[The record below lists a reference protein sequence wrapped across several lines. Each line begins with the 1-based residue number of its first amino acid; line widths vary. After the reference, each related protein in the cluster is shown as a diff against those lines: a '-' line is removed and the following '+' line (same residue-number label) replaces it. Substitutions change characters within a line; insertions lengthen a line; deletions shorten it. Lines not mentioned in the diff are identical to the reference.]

1 MLIKREL
8 GVELKASAG
17 QYPVVTV
24 TGPRQSGKTTLV
36 KKYFPRH
43 QYYNLEEPDV
53 REIVQADPRGFLA
66 KNEGGFI
73 LDEIQRVPGLLS
85 YIQGIVDRTKKHG
98 QFILTGSR
106 NFELMEIV
114 AQSLAGRT
122 ALLCLLPLSINELR
136 TAHVSCTV
144 DQYLLKGFYP
154 RVHAEKDLDPAKAY
168 RNYYQTYIER
178 DLKALIHLRDLS
190 QFQKFVRLCAGRIG
204 QIFNAS
210 ALASEVGVSVPT
222 INSWISILRESY
234 VVFLLQPYYANIRK
248 RLIKSP
254 KIYFYDVGLAS
265 YLLAIENE
273 MQMSRDPLRG
283 ALFENMVVMEL
294 VKHRFNHGQDHNLYF
309 FRDERHHEIDVV
321 IKSGNMLRGVEIKS
335 SATFHADFLKG
346 LKYFEKLF
354 KSRISGSVVIYAG
367 DEYRGGEFT
376 VLNYKDA
383 VEVFEE
389 RKLTAPI
396 EKKIK

>member
-8 GVELKASAG
+8 GVELKASAR

-36 KKYFPRH
+36 KKYFPRYR
-43 QYYNLEEPDV
+43 YYNLEEPDT

-66 KNEGGFI
+66 RNEEGFI
-73 LDEIQRVPGLLS
+73 LDEIQRVPELLS
-85 YIQGIVDRTKKHG
+85 YIQGIVDKTGKRG

-106 NFELMEIV
+106 NFELMETV
-114 AQSLAGRT
+114 TQSLAGRT

-136 TAHVSCTV
+136 TAHVSRTV

-154 RVHAEKDLDPAKAY
+154 RVHAEDLDPTKAY

-178 DLKALIHLRDLS
+178 DLKALIHLRDLN

-222 INSWISILRESY
+222 INSWISILQESY
-234 VVFLLQPYYANIRK
+234 VAFLLQPYYANIRK

-254 KIYFYDVGLAS
+254 KLYFYDVGLAS

-273 MQMSRDPLRG
+273 TQMNRDPLRG

-294 VKHRFNHGQDHNLYF
+294 VKHRFNRGQDHNLYF

-321 IKSGNMLRGVEIKS
+321 IKAGNMLRGVEIKS

-346 LKYFEKLF
+346 LEYFEKLF
-354 KSRISGSVVIYAG
+354 KGRISRPAVIHAG
-367 DEYRGGEFT
+367 DEHRGKEFT
-376 VLNYKDA
+376 VLNYKNA
-383 VEVFEE
+383 AGVFED
-389 RKLTAPI
+389 
-396 EKKIK
+396 

>member
-8 GVELKASAG
+8 NAELKINAK

-36 KKYFPRH
+36 KKHFPKH

-53 REIVQADPRGFLA
+53 REIAQADPRGFLSA
-66 KNEGGFI
+66 DNKGLI
-73 LDEIQRVPGLLS
+73 LDEIQRVPELLS
-85 YIQGIVDRTKKHG
+85 YIQGIVDKTKKRG

-106 NFELMEIV
+106 NFELMETV
-114 AQSLAGRT
+114 TQSLAGRT
-122 ALLCLLPLSINELR
+122 ALLCLLPLSINELK
-136 TAHVSCTV
+136 TTHTPYTV

-154 RVHAEKDLDPAKAY
+154 RVHAENLDPTKAY

-178 DLKALIHLRDLS
+178 DLKALIHLRDLNY
-190 QFQKFVRLCAGRIG
+190 FQKFVRLCAGRVG

-222 INSWISILRESY
+222 INSWISILQESY
-234 VVFLLQPYYANIRK
+234 VVFLLQPYYSNIRK
-248 RLIKSP
+248 RLTKSP
-254 KIYFYDVGLAS
+254 KLYFYDGGLAA
-265 YLLAIENE
+265 YLLGIENE
-273 MQMSRDPLRG
+273 TQMSRDPLRG

-294 VKHRFNHGQDHNLYF
+294 VKYRFNRGQDHNLYF

-321 IKSGNMLRGVEIKS
+321 IKTGNTLAGVEIKS

-354 KSRISGSVVIYAG
+354 KSKVARSVVIHAG
-367 DEYRGGEFT
+367 EEHRGKEFT
-376 VLNYKDA
+376 VLNYENTSDA
-383 VEVFEE
+383 FEG
-389 RKLTAPI
+389 
-396 EKKIK
+396 

>member
-8 GVELKASAG
+8 GSELTATASR
-17 QYPVVTV
+17 YPVVTV

-36 KKYFPRH
+36 KKHFPKY

-53 REIVQADPRGFLA
+53 REIAQADPRGFLSGND
-66 KNEGGFI
+66 KGLI
-73 LDEIQRVPGLLS
+73 LDEIQRVPELLS
-85 YIQGIVDRTKKHG
+85 YIQGIVDKTKKRG

-106 NFELMEIV
+106 NFELMESV
-114 AQSLAGRT
+114 TQSLAGRT
-122 ALLCLLPLSINELR
+122 ALLCLLPLSINEIK
-136 TAHVSCTV
+136 TTHTQNTV

-154 RVHAEKDLDPAKAY
+154 RVYAEKLDPTKAY

-178 DLKALIHLRDLS
+178 DLRTLIHLRDLS
-190 QFQKFVRLCAGRIG
+190 LFQKFVRLCAGRVG

-222 INSWISILRESY
+222 INSWISILQESY
-234 VVFLLQPYYANIRK
+234 VVFLLQPYYANLKK
-248 RLIKSP
+248 RLTKSP
-254 KIYFYDVGLAS
+254 KLYFYDVGLAA
-265 YLLAIENE
+265 YLLGIENE
-273 MQMSRDPLRG
+273 TQISRDPLRG

-294 VKHRFNHGQDHNLYF
+294 VKYRFNRGLDQNFYF

-321 IKSGNMLRGVEIKS
+321 IKTGAMLTGVEIKS

-354 KSRISGSVVIYAG
+354 KSKVSRGVVIHAG
-367 DEYRGGEFT
+367 EEHRGKEFT
-376 VLNYKDA
+376 VLNYENA
-383 VEVFEE
+383 ARVFEG
-389 RKLTAPI
+389 
-396 EKKIK
+396 